1 MFWLSSWSINEQA
14 YTDEQYV
21 FIRIIAPETTSICK
35 EVDAATG
42 AGAEEVTAILAGDEG
57 ASSDVSGWTSAA
69 VAATDFRIEYADGE
83 TTCRGK
89 WNPSEGCF
97 VGTVHQTV
105 NTVIYQNGGSRLLS
119 MQHCIKNVSEF
130 LIRK

>member
-1 MFWLSSWSINEQA
+1 MIDKKLLSILVCPVAKTTLYFNREANELVSTAAGLA
-14 YTDEQYV
+14 YP
-21 FIRIIAPETTSICK
+21 IRDDIT
-35 EVDAATG
+35 V
-42 AGAEEVTAILAGDEG
+42 
-57 ASSDVSGWTSAA
+57 ASSTVSGWSSAA
-69 VAATDFRIEYADGE
+69 VAATDFRIEYPEGQPP
-83 TTCRGK
+83 CRGK

-97 VGTVHQTV
+97 VGTVHQTA